1 MPARL
6 AAVLGLAAGLAQ
18 GARVARKV
26 DRQMKAARSKFVAG
40 VPVLNYHNAFEGE
53 TSLAKTENL
62 QQDWT
67 VVVNPGV
74 SDEQIKALCEMRN
87 CKAVGHPSRGG
98 VPYFEVSCTEAEL
111 EELLHQAKGAAKYVE
126 PDSVIYAVP
135 ELDASAAASW
145 GLDRIG
151 TSQRSATGAGVHVYV
166 LDTGIRASHSDFTGR
181 VVPTVDNTK
190 PAGSR
195 ECASWPNPMECA
207 WDKQGHGTH
216 CAGTAAGASYG
227 VAPGATIHAAKVLS
241 DLGFGQNSW
250 TVDAL
255 DWIAAFGERPAVASL
270 SLGAAGNSQ
279 ADKDATDAAV
289 AAGVTVVV
297 AAGNENSDACG
308 YSPAFVPSAITIG
321 STDSVDARS
330 YFSNYGRC
338 VDFWAP
344 GSAITSAAHTSD
356 SGSATFSGT
365 SMACPHVSGAA
376 ALYLQRNTGANS
388 AKVLSGLS
396 SASATGVISDL
407 TAADTN
413 ELLQVGGF

>member
-1 MPARL
+1 MPARV
-6 AAVLGLAAGLAQ
+6 AVSLGLAAALGQ
-18 GARVARKV
+18 SARVNRHRYAP
-26 DRQMKAARSKFVAG
+26 SKFLAG
-40 VPVLNYHNAFEGE
+40 VPVLNYHNAFEGA
-53 TSLAKTENL
+53 TSLAQSDTLK
-62 QQDWT
+62 QDWT
-67 VVVNPGV
+67 VVVNAGV
-74 SDEQIKALCEMRN
+74 TDEQIAALCNLGE
-87 CKAVGHPSRGG
+87 CKAVGHPSQGG

-126 PDSVIYAVP
+126 PDSMIHAVP

-151 TSQRSATGAGVHVYV
+151 TSQRSATGAGTHVYV
-166 LDTGIRASHSDFTGR
+166 LDTGIRASHSDFGGR
-181 VVPTVDNTK
+181 VVPTLNMEK
-190 PAGSR
+190 PSGYQ
-195 ECASWPNPMECA
+195 ECSTWPNPMECA

-227 VAPGATIHAAKVLS
+227 VAPGATIHAVKVLS
-241 DLGFGQNSW
+241 DSGSGSFSW
-250 TVDAL
+250 SIDAL
-255 DWIAAFGERPAVASL
+255 DFLATRGERPAIASM
-270 SLGAAGNSQ
+270 SLGGAGTLQ
-279 ADKDATDAAV
+279 AMKDAVDAATT
-289 AAGVTVVV
+289 AGVTVVV

-308 YSPAFVPSAITIG
+308 YSPAYIPSAITIG
-321 STDSVDARS
+321 STDSRDARS

-396 SASATGVISDL
+396 GAAAIGVISDL

>member
-1 MPARL
+1 MPARV
-6 AAVLGLAAGLAQ
+6 AAAIGLAAGLAQ
-18 GARVARKV
+18 GARVNRHRNAP
-26 DRQMKAARSKFVAG
+26 SKFLAG
-40 VPVLNYHNAFEGE
+40 VPVLNYHNAFEGT
-53 TSLAKTENL
+53 TSLAQSDNM

-74 SDEQIKALCEMRN
+74 TDEQIAALCN
-87 CKAVGHPSRGG
+87 IGDCKAVGHPSRGG

-126 PDSVIYAVP
+126 PDSTIYAVP
-135 ELDASAAASW
+135 ELEASAAASW

-151 TSQRSATGAGVHVYV
+151 NSQRSATGAGTHIYV
-166 LDTGIRASHSDFTGR
+166 LDTGIRVSHSDFTGR
-181 VVPTVDNTK
+181 VVPTLDMRK
-190 PAGSR
+190 PAGSQ
-195 ECASWPNPMECA
+195 ECSTWPNPMECA

-227 VAPGATIHAAKVLS
+227 VAPGATIHAVKVLS
-241 DLGFGQNSW
+241 DSGSGSFSW
-250 TVDAL
+250 SIDAL
-255 DWIAAFGERPAVASL
+255 DFLATRGERPAIASM
-270 SLGAAGNSQ
+270 SLGGSGTLQ
-279 ADKDATDAAV
+279 AMKDAVDAATT
-289 AAGVTVVV
+289 AGVTVVV

-308 YSPAFVPSAITIG
+308 FSPAYIPSAITIG
-321 STDSVDARS
+321 STDSLDARS

-396 SASATGVISDL
+396 GAAATGVISDL